1 MSDTEHDIQPIMD
14 AVMEAEEEQPVVQ
27 LTKKGRVKKPVSEA
41 KKKHLENARA
51 LRKRLY
57 DKSKEALKK
66 LESLTARGI
75 DIEDLIKQMDE
86 KKSEVINDTI
96 KPKKK
101 DKKRKETPPSSESES
116 EPEVKSK
123 KHKKKKKESIPSSSD
138 SDSEQQQ
145 SILTHFEG
153 IYIVGLIC

>member
-51 LRKRLY
+51 LRKPLY

-101 DKKRKETPPSSESES
+101 ATSPSSSESE
-116 EPEVKSK
+116 EEEVKPK
-123 KHKKKKKESIPSSSD
+123 KHKKKKNK
-138 SDSEQQQ
+138 
-145 SILTHFEG
+145 
-153 IYIVGLIC
+153 